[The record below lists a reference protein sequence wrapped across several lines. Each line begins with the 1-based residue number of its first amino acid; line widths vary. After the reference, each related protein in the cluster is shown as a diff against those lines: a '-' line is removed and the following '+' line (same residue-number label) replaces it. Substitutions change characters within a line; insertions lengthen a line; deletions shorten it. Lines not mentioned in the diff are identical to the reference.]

1 MGTFWMSRLRFVEN
15 RMIALTITV
24 SHYGGVRQDDYTD
37 MSIYVTSLFLTLV
50 SIDAIVIRLYSEETA
65 SQTWSDSVRFLIT
78 SMVDVFVSLCGI

>member
-1 MGTFWMSRLRFVEN
+1 MSRLRFVEN

-37 MSIYVTSLFLTLV
+37 MSIYVTTLYLTLV